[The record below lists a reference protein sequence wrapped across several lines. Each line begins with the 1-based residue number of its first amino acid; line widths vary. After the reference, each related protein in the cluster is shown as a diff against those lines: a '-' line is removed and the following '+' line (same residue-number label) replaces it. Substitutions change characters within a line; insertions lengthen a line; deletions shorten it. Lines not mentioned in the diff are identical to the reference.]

1 MSKIGSWILEQEQL
15 METYKKFD
23 QNPEQ
28 NDLNEAYYEYLLLG
42 YRNYFGSLNDLVC
55 SYEGE
60 ERYTSP
66 HYKNDIQVHTT
77 ASTLQKVLNDVE
89 KIVGH
94 NLIGFDVG
102 VLDRVWNVRISRDH
116 VVDTLYLSRLYNPS
130 QEGGHS
136 LRNWGAI
143 LGGTGKIAFEDFDAG
158 LTEEM
163 VRYCIADVELTERV
177 HKWLELQLDKE
188 GFSQQSIDLEHRVGW
203 ITTEQERNGFKLD
216 VPYAEKLMMDLMF
229 EMNNIEAE
237 LQAIFP
243 PIVEERWSEKTGKQL
258 KDKVTVFNPGS
269 RKQIAER
276 LQGLGVKFDKK
287 TEKGN
292 IIVDEKVLEGIDRP
306 EAKAVARYM
315 MLQKRVAQIDSWL
328 KAVKDDGRVHGRV
341 ITNGAVTGRM
351 THQSPNMAQVPAV
364 SAPFG
369 TECRSCWTV
378 DEGNVLVGIDAS
390 GLELRM
396 LAHYMDDED
405 YTNEILNGDIHTANQ
420 RAAGLETRP
429 LAKTFI
435 YAFLYGAGDAKIG
448 AIVGGNSGTGRRL
461 KERFLHNTP
470 ALEEL
475 RGRIDRQA
483 QSGVLVGL
491 DGRKLRVRS
500 QHAALNT
507 LLQGAGA
514 CVMKQA
520 VVHLADKL
528 RNIPHKFVAN
538 VHDEWQIETPAH
550 YADTVGRIG
559 VRSIRIA
566 G

>member
-1 MSKIGSWILEQEQL
+1 
-15 METYKKFD
+15 
-23 QNPEQ
+23 
-28 NDLNEAYYEYLLLG
+28 
-42 YRNYFGSLNDLVC
+42 
-55 SYEGE
+55 
-60 ERYTSP
+60 
-66 HYKNDIQVHTT
+66 
-77 ASTLQKVLNDVE
+77 LQKVLNDAH
-89 KIVGH
+89 KIIGH

-102 VLDRVWNVRISRDH
+102 ILDRVWNVYISRDT

-136 LRNWGAI
+136 LRNWGTI
-143 LGGTGKIAFEDFDAG
+143 LGGTGKLDFTDYDGG
-158 LTEEM
+158 LSDEM
-163 VRYCIADVELTERV
+163 IEYCIADVELTEQV
-177 HKWLELQLDKE
+177 HKWLELQLHNE
-188 GFSQQSIDLEHRVGW
+188 GFSQQSINLEHRVGW
-203 ITTEQERNGFKLD
+203 LVTEQERNGFKLD
-216 VPYAEKLMMDLMF
+216 CDTAEQLMMDLMF
-229 EMNNIEAE
+229 EMNNIESE

-369 TECRSCWTV
+369 PECRRCWTV
-378 DEGNVLVGIDAS
+378 EDGNVLVGIDAS

-396 LAHYMDDED
+396 LAHYMDDDD

-420 RAAGLETRP
+420 RAAGLASRP

-483 QSGVLVGL
+483 QSGVLDGL

-520 VVHLADKL
+520 LVHLADKL

-566 G
+566 GETLGLRCPLDGEYRVGNNWAETH

>member
-1 MSKIGSWILEQEQL
+1 MNTCYLDI
-15 METYKKFD
+15 ETTLDHLTIWCAVTK
-23 QNPEQ
+23 
-28 NDLNEAYYEYLLLG
+28 
-42 YRNYFGSLNDLVC
+42 V
-55 SYEGE
+55 
-60 ERYTSP
+60 
-66 HYKNDIQVHTT
+66 KNDIQVHT
-77 ASTLQKVLNDVE
+77 SPDTLQKVLNNAD

-102 VLDRVWNVRISRDH
+102 ILDRVWNVRVARH
-116 VVDTLYLSRLYNPS
+116 LVVDTLYLSRLYNPS
-130 QEGGHS
+130 QDGGHS
-136 LRNWGAI
+136 LRNWGTI
-143 LGGTGKIAFEDFDAG
+143 LGGTGKLDFTDYDGG
-158 LTEEM
+158 LTDEM
-163 VRYCIADVELTERV
+163 IEYCIADVELTEQV
-177 HKWLELQLDKE
+177 HKWLELQLHKE
-188 GFSQQSIDLEHRVGW
+188 GFSHQSIDLEHRVGW
-203 ITTEQERNGFKLD
+203 LVTEQERNGFKLD
-216 VPYAEKLMMDLMF
+216 CNNAEKLMMDLMF
-229 EMNNIEAE
+229 EMNNIEAS
-237 LQAIFP
+237 LQDIFP

-328 KAVKDDGRVHGRV
+328 KSVKDDGRVHGRV

-369 TECRSCWTV
+369 PECRRCWTV
-378 DEGNVLVGIDAS
+378 EEGNVLVGIDAS

-420 RAAGLETRP
+420 RAAGLASRP

-483 QSGVLVGL
+483 QSGVLDGL

-520 VVHLADKL
+520 LIHLADKL

-566 G
+566 GETLGLQCPLDGEYRVGNNWAETH

>member
-1 MSKIGSWILEQEQL
+1 MSICYLDI
-15 METYKKFD
+15 ETTLDHSTIWCAVTK
-23 QNPEQ
+23 
-28 NDLNEAYYEYLLLG
+28 
-42 YRNYFGSLNDLVC
+42 V
-55 SYEGE
+55 
-60 ERYTSP
+60 
-66 HYKNDIQVHTT
+66 KNDIQVHTT
-77 ASTLQKVLNDVE
+77 ASTLQKVLNDAH
-89 KIVGH
+89 KIIGH

-102 VLDRVWNVRISRDH
+102 ILDRVWNVHISRDT

-130 QEGGHS
+130 QDGGHS
-136 LRNWGAI
+136 LRNWGTI
-143 LGGTGKIAFEDFDAG
+143 LGGTGKLDFTDYDGG
-158 LTEEM
+158 LSDEM
-163 VRYCIADVELTERV
+163 IEYCIADVELTEQV
-177 HKWLELQLDKE
+177 HKWLELQLHKE
-188 GFSQQSIDLEHRVGW
+188 GFSHQSIDLEHRVGW
-203 ITTEQERNGFKLD
+203 LVTEQERNGFKLD
-216 VPYAEKLMMDLMF
+216 CNNAEKLMMDLMF
-229 EMNNIEAE
+229 EMNNIEAS
-237 LQAIFP
+237 LQDIFP

-276 LQGLGVKFDKK
+276 LQGLGVKLDKK

-292 IIVDEKVLEGIDRP
+292 IIVDEKVLDGIDRP

-369 TECRSCWTV
+369 PECRRCWTV
-378 DEGNVLVGIDAS
+378 EDGNVLVGIDAS

-420 RAAGLETRP
+420 RAAGLASRP

-470 ALEEL
+470 ALEKL

-483 QSGVLVGL
+483 QSGVLAGL

-520 VVHLADKL
+520 LVHLADKL

-566 G
+566 GETLGLQCPLDGEYRVGNNWAETH

>member
-1 MSKIGSWILEQEQL
+1 MNTCYLDI
-15 METYKKFD
+15 ETTTDHLTIWCAVTK
-23 QNPEQ
+23 
-28 NDLNEAYYEYLLLG
+28 
-42 YRNYFGSLNDLVC
+42 V
-55 SYEGE
+55 
-60 ERYTSP
+60 
-66 HYKNDIQVHTT
+66 KNDIQVHITPD
-77 ASTLQKVLNDVE
+77 SLRSVLNEADKV
-89 KIVGH
+89 IGH
-94 NLIGFDVG
+94 NLIGFDCR
-102 VLDRVWNVRISRDH
+102 VLNSVWNIHVDRSS

-130 QEGGHS
+130 QDGGHS
-136 LRNWGAI
+136 LRNWGTI
-143 LGGTGKIAFEDFDAG
+143 LGGTGKLDFTDYDGG
-158 LTEEM
+158 LCDEM
-163 VRYCIADVELTERV
+163 IEYCIADVELTEQV
-177 HKWLELQLDKE
+177 HKWLELQLRNE
-188 GFSQQSIDLEHRVGW
+188 NFSQQSIDLEHSVGW
-203 ITTEQERNGFKLD
+203 AVTEQERNGFKLD
-216 VPYAEKLMMDLMF
+216 TEYADKLMMDLMF

-237 LQAIFP
+237 LQSIFP
-243 PIVEERWSEKTGKQL
+243 PIVEERISEKTGKRL
-258 KDKVTVFNPGS
+258 KDKVTIFNPGS

-276 LQGLGVKFDKK
+276 LQGLGVTFKKK

-292 IIVDEKVLEGIDRP
+292 IIVDEKVLDGIDLP

-351 THQSPNMAQVPAV
+351 THLSPNMAQVPAV

-378 DEGNVLVGIDAS
+378 DEGNSLVGIDAS

-448 AIVGGNSGTGRRL
+448 AIVGGNSYTGRRL
-461 KERFLHNTP
+461 KETFLSNTP
-470 ALEEL
+470 SLERV
-475 RGRIDRQA
+475 RGDTHIEA
-483 QSGVLVGL
+483 QSGVLAGL

-500 QHAALNT
+500 EHAALNT

-514 CVMKQA
+514 IVMKQA
-520 VVHLADKL
+520 LIHLSDRLK
-528 RNIPHKFVAN
+528 NIPHRFVAN
-538 VHDEWQIETPAH
+538 VHDEWQIETTTH

-559 VRSIRIA
+559 VRAIRIA
-566 G
+566 GETLNLRCPLDGEYRVGNNWAETH

>member
-1 MSKIGSWILEQEQL
+1 MNTCYLDI
-15 METYKKFD
+15 ETTTDHSTIWCAVTK
-23 QNPEQ
+23 
-28 NDLNEAYYEYLLLG
+28 
-42 YRNYFGSLNDLVC
+42 V
-55 SYEGE
+55 
-60 ERYTSP
+60 
-66 HYKNDIQVHTT
+66 KNDIQVHTEPD
-77 ASTLQKVLNDVE
+77 SLRSVLNDAD
-89 KIVGH
+89 KIIGH
-94 NLIGFDVG
+94 NLIGFDCR
-102 VLDRVWNVRISRDH
+102 VLDSVWDIHVARSC

-130 QEGGHS
+130 QDGGHS

-143 LGGTGKIAFEDFDAG
+143 LGGTGKLDFTDYNGG
-158 LTEEM
+158 LCDDMIE
-163 VRYCIADVELTERV
+163 YCIADVELTERV
-177 HKWLELQLDKE
+177 HKWLEMQLSKE
-188 GFSQQSIDLEHRVGW
+188 GFSQRSIDLEHSVGW
-203 ITTEQERNGFKLD
+203 TVTEQEQNGFKLD
-216 VPYAEKLMMDLMF
+216 TEYAEKLMIDLMF
-229 EMNNIEAE
+229 EMNNIESE
-237 LQAIFP
+237 LQSIFP
-243 PIVEERWSEKTGKQL
+243 PIIEERISEKTGKRL
-258 KDKVTVFNPGS
+258 KDKVTIFNPGS

-276 LQGLGVKFDKK
+276 LQGLGVAFKKK

-292 IIVDEKVLEGIDRP
+292 IIVDEKVLDSINLP

-315 MLQKRVAQIDSWL
+315 LLQKRVAQIDSWL

-351 THQSPNMAQVPAV
+351 THLSPNMAQVPAV

-420 RAAGLETRP
+420 RAAGLKTRP

-448 AIVGGNSGTGRRL
+448 AIVGGNSHTGRGL
-461 KERFLHNTP
+461 KETFLSNTP
-470 ALEEL
+470 SLERV
-475 RGRIDRQA
+475 RGDTHIEA
-483 QSGVLVGL
+483 QSGVLAGL

-500 QHAALNT
+500 EHAALNT

-514 CVMKQA
+514 IVMKQA
-520 VVHLADKL
+520 LIHLSDRLK
-528 RNIPHKFVAN
+528 NIPHRFVAN
-538 VHDEWQIETPAH
+538 VHDEWQIETTKH

-559 VRSIRIA
+559 VRAIRIA
-566 G
+566 GETLNLRCPLDGEYRVGNNWAETH

>member
-1 MSKIGSWILEQEQL
+1 MNTCYLDI
-15 METYKKFD
+15 ETTLDHSTIWCAVTK
-23 QNPEQ
+23 
-28 NDLNEAYYEYLLLG
+28 
-42 YRNYFGSLNDLVC
+42 V
-55 SYEGE
+55 
-60 ERYTSP
+60 
-66 HYKNDIQVHTT
+66 KNDIQVHTT
-77 ASTLQKVLNDVE
+77 PDTLKKVLHDSQQ
-89 KIVGH
+89 IVGH
-94 NLIGFDVG
+94 NLIGFDCH
-102 VLDRVWNVRISRDH
+102 VLDSVWGVRIPRHS

-136 LRNWGAI
+136 LRNWGEI
-143 LGGTGKIAFEDFDAG
+143 LGGAGKIAFEDYDGG
-158 LTEEM
+158 LTDEM
-163 VRYCIADVELTERV
+163 VEYCIADVELTERV
-177 HKWLELQLDKE
+177 HQWLELQIRKE
-188 GFSQQSIDLEHRVGW
+188 GFSQQSVELEHNVGW
-203 ITTEQERNGFKLD
+203 IVTEQERNGFKLD
-216 VPYAEKLMMDLMF
+216 IPFAEKLMMDLMF
-229 EMNNIEAE
+229 EMNNIEAS
-237 LQAIFP
+237 LQDIFP
-243 PIVEERWSEKTGKQL
+243 PIVEERISEKTGKRL

-276 LQGLGVKFDKK
+276 LQGLGVKFNKK

-292 IIVDEKVLEGIDRP
+292 IIVDEKVLEGIDLP

-396 LAHYMDDED
+396 LAHYMDDEN
-405 YTNEILNGDIHTANQ
+405 YTNELLNGDIHTANQ
-420 RAAGLETRP
+420 RAAGLESRP

-448 AIVGGNSGTGRRL
+448 AIVGGNSTTGRKL
-461 KERFLHNTP
+461 KEEFLSNTP
-470 ALEEL
+470 SLERV
-475 RGRIDRQA
+475 RGDTLKQA
-483 QSGVLVGL
+483 ESGILAGL

-500 QHAALNT
+500 EHAALNT

-514 CVMKQA
+514 IVMKQA
-520 VVHLADKL
+520 LVHLSDRLK
-528 RNIPHKFVAN
+528 NIPHRFVAN
-538 VHDEWQIETPAH
+538 VHDEWQIETTAH

-559 VRSIRIA
+559 VRAIRIA
-566 G
+566 GETLSLRCPLDGEYRVGNNWAETH

>member
-1 MSKIGSWILEQEQL
+1 LDI
-15 METYKKFD
+15 ET
-23 QNPEQ
+23 
-28 NDLNEAYYEYLLLG
+28 
-42 YRNYFGSLNDLVC
+42 SLDHSTIWCAV
-55 SYEGE
+55 
-60 ERYTSP
+60 TSTTTG
-66 HYKNDIQVHTT
+66 IQVHTT
-77 ASTLQKVLNDVE
+77 ADTLRRVLNEADKV
-89 KIVGH
+89 IGH
-94 NLIGFDVG
+94 NLIGFDCH
-102 VLDRVWNVRISRDH
+102 VLDRVWDIRIARDR

-130 QEGGHS
+130 QDGGHS
-136 LRNWGAI
+136 LRNWGTI
-143 LGGTGKIAFEDFDAG
+143 LGGTGKLDFTDYDGG
-158 LTEEM
+158 LTDEM
-163 VRYCIADVELTERV
+163 IEYCIADVNLTERV
-177 HKWLELQLDKE
+177 HQWLELQLSAE

-203 ITTEQERNGFKLD
+203 ILTEQERNGFKLD
-216 VPYAEKLMMDLMF
+216 IPFAHSLMMDLMF
-229 EMNNIEAE
+229 EMNSIEAE
-237 LQAIFP
+237 LQEIFP
-243 PIVEERWSEKTGKQL
+243 PIVEERWSEKTGKRL

-276 LQGLGVKFDKK
+276 LKGLGVTFNKM

-328 KAVKDDGRVHGRV
+328 GAVKDDGRVHGRV

-369 TECRSCWTV
+369 TECRQCWTV

-448 AIVGGNSGTGRRL
+448 AIVGGNSNTGRRL
-461 KERFLHNTP
+461 KERFLSNTP
-470 ALEEL
+470 ALERL
-475 RGRIDRQA
+475 RGDTSRQA
-483 QSGVLVGL
+483 ESGVLVGL

-528 RNIPHKFVAN
+528 QNIPHRFVAN

-559 VRSIRIA
+559 VRAIRIA
-566 G
+566 GETLNLRCPLDGEYRVGNNWAETH

>member
-1 MSKIGSWILEQEQL
+1 MSICYLDI
-15 METYKKFD
+15 ETTLDHSTIWCAVTK
-23 QNPEQ
+23 
-28 NDLNEAYYEYLLLG
+28 
-42 YRNYFGSLNDLVC
+42 V
-55 SYEGE
+55 
-60 ERYTSP
+60 
-66 HYKNDIQVHTT
+66 KNDIQVHTT
-77 ASTLQKVLNDVE
+77 ASTLQKVLNDAE

-102 VLDRVWNVRISRDH
+102 VLDRVWNIRISRDH

-163 VRYCIADVELTERV
+163 VRYCIADVELTEQV
-177 HKWLELQLDKE
+177 HKWLEMQLDKE

-216 VPYAEKLMMDLMF
+216 VPYAEQLMMDLMF
-229 EMNNIEAE
+229 EMNSIESE
-237 LQAIFP
+237 LQSIFP

-566 G
+566 GETLGLRCPLDGEYRVGNNWAETH